1 MRSPAFSRRT
11 YAVLANL
18 SAGYSPPLGR
28 FRSITHP
35 FAARQH
41 VLLHLLPLDLHVLGT
56 PPAFNLSQ
64 DQTLHLKIS
73 TIIKKSGSKMAP
85 TYCWTFW
92 SLGLFAKGLRRE
104 SPHKL
109 PAKLLKSIPGAWPG
123 KRAGKYTPTEC
134 LAHSLTAPAALRPG
148 LQGPRSIAPIGGLS
162 TQGRACM
169 GAPGWG
175 AGTDSLRVSARA

>member
-1 MRSPAFSRRT
+1 M
-11 YAVLANL
+11 
-18 SAGYSPPLGR
+18 GR

-92 SLGLFAKGLRRE
+92 SLGLFRQRLKTRVPTQITCQTFKEHPRALGL
-104 SPHKL
+104 
-109 PAKLLKSIPGAWPG
+109 G
-123 KRAGKYTPTEC
+123 RAEKYTSTEC
-134 LAHSLTAPAALRPG
+134 LAHSLAAPPHLRRGAARAAQYSPHWRVVNAWVWRSKRALGRSFD
-148 LQGPRSIAPIGGLS
+148 PRARRRS
-162 TQGRACM
+162 T
-169 GAPGWG
+169 
-175 AGTDSLRVSARA
+175 LRVWRSGL

>member
-1 MRSPAFSRRT
+1 LRSPAFSRRT

-64 DQTLHLKIS
+64 DQTLHLKILNHQKEQIQNGS
-73 TIIKKSGSKMAP
+73 NLLLDIILVTRSLRQRLKTRVP
-85 TYCWTFW
+85 TQITCQTF
-92 SLGLFAKGLRRE
+92 KE
-104 SPHKL
+104 H
-109 PAKLLKSIPGAWPG
+109 
-123 KRAGKYTPTEC
+123 
-134 LAHSLTAPAALRPG
+134 PAALRAWGKGPG
-148 LQGPRSIAPIGGLS
+148 SIARSHIPS
-162 TQGRACM
+162 TE
-169 GAPGWG
+169 
-175 AGTDSLRVSARA
+175 

>member
-1 MRSPAFSRRT
+1 MHWRKVLRPPVFARRT

-64 DQTLHLKIS
+64 DQTLHLKNLKHRNEWL
-73 TIIKKSGSKMAP
+73 KKDSFLDFFGHSVYAP
-85 TYCWTFW
+85 SHRSEY
-92 SLGLFAKGLRRE
+92 
-104 SPHKL
+104 PHN
-109 PAKLLKSIPGAWPG
+109 LLAN
-123 KRAGKYTPTEC
+123 
-134 LAHSLTAPAALRPG
+134 L
-148 LQGPRSIAPIGGLS
+148 
-162 TQGRACM
+162 
-169 GAPGWG
+169 
-175 AGTDSLRVSARA
+175 

>member
-1 MRSPAFSRRT
+1 
-11 YAVLANL
+11 
-18 SAGYSPPLGR
+18 
-28 FRSITHP
+28 
-35 FAARQH
+35 
-41 VLLHLLPLDLHVLGT
+41 LLHLLPLDLHVLGT

-109 PAKLLKSIPGAWPG
+109 PAKLLKSTPRRKAWGNGP
-123 KRAGKYTPTEC
+123 PTE
-134 LAHSLTAPAALRPG
+134 
-148 LQGPRSIAPIGGLS
+148 
-162 TQGRACM
+162 
-169 GAPGWG
+169 
-175 AGTDSLRVSARA
+175 

>member
-1 MRSPAFSRRT
+1 M
-11 YAVLANL
+11 
-18 SAGYSPPLGR
+18 GR

-92 SLGLFAKGLRRE
+92 SLGLFAKGFKTRVPTQITCQTFKE
-104 SPHKL
+104 HP
-109 PAKLLKSIPGAWPG
+109 
-123 KRAGKYTPTEC
+123 RALGLGRAEKYTSTEC
-134 LAHSLTAPAALRPG
+134 LAHSLAAPPHLRPG

-162 TQGRACM
+162 TR
-169 GAPGWG
+169 G
-175 AGTDSLRVSARA
+175 AGAWPALEKGARTEPGPACAAALNARLWRSGL

>member
-1 MRSPAFSRRT
+1 MRLRLIHWRKVLRSPAFSRRT

-64 DQTLHLKIS
+64 DQTLHLKAFRPNEV
-73 TIIKKSGSKMAP
+73 TRASK
-85 TYCWTFW
+85 
-92 SLGLFAKGLRRE
+92 
-104 SPHKL
+104 
-109 PAKLLKSIPGAWPG
+109 KLL
-123 KRAGKYTPTEC
+123 
-134 LAHSLTAPAALRPG
+134 LANWNSSSLLR
-148 LQGPRSIAPIGGLS
+148 
-162 TQGRACM
+162 
-169 GAPGWG
+169 
-175 AGTDSLRVSARA
+175 